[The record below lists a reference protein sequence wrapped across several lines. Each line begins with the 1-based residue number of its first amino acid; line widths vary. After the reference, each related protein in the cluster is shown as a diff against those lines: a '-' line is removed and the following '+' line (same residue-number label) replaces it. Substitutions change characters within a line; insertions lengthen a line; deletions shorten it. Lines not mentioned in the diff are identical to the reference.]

1 MSPTHTHPRLI
12 LLSYDVTKANRSSGS
27 RGAHLISGRADVR
40 VSETLPFMQ
49 RAVVVW
55 IGQSVFVVPEPDA
68 RELAEKLRGLGAILT
83 MAPIAVDAIR
93 FEAFRQRALRR
104 RPT

>member
-1 MSPTHTHPRLI
+1 MEPCLL
-12 LLSYDVTKANRSSGS
+12 LLSYNFTKKNHSSAS
-27 RGAHLISGRADVR
+27 RIAHLNYGRADVR
-40 VSETLPFMQ
+40 ASKTRPFIL
-49 RAVVVW
+49 RAGVVW

-68 RELAEKLRGLGAILT
+68 RELAEKLRGLGAIVT